1 MDSDFEDRIN
11 FVPLFQF
18 KSSSYHLQNLFWLSP
33 ETLLLVDTTEKVH
46 LIDFLSQEEVE
57 TVDLSPVE
65 LVYESANYKSL
76 VNGGY
81 VSKAMEVAGEHACG
95 NSFSLSQQ
103 QQQQPSA
110 GHRRLFILGLSGVF
124 EASLRSWQE
133 RVEHLLAEGHSHAAL
148 ALLHSRLAQL
158 KEAKSGGLDSTRE
171 ELAPELEEC
180 LQRMDDALTAFTDF
194 LFEERRLLAACRSE
208 HQLRQVLSALLQY
221 VVCLPAARRY
231 ERLFALYDSRLAASP
246 TSSGGNDLARTTF
259 LECLEAYVFS
269 GDLPDLSPLLVK
281 ELVAYYVQ
289 RRWYSLL
296 DSLLVHFSIA
306 SLDIDYIVKIALE
319 YCLYDA
325 YIYIHSVAFRDFI
338 TPFDRLLEVLHGL
351 IGGGGGGS
359 SRNGSP
365 ENKAVAQQH
374 QQQDILLGNKL
385 LVYLNCMLTCAY
397 YPASRGSR
405 LSPSEEFE
413 HLEKVYGRI
422 LANGT
427 SGREVNVMNVL
438 FKYDCT
444 EFLNVI
450 LIAFEYLDQNHSD
463 L

>member
-1 MDSDFEDRIN
+1 M
-11 FVPLFQF
+11 
-18 KSSSYHLQNLFWLSP
+18 
-33 ETLLLVDTTEKVH
+33 
-46 LIDFLSQEEVE
+46 
-57 TVDLSPVE
+57 
-65 LVYESANYKSL
+65 
-76 VNGGY
+76 
-81 VSKAMEVAGEHACG
+81 
-95 NSFSLSQQ
+95 
-103 QQQQPSA
+103 
-110 GHRRLFILGLSGVF
+110 
-124 EASLRSWQE
+124 
-133 RVEHLLAEGHSHAAL
+133 
-148 ALLHSRLAQL
+148 
-158 KEAKSGGLDSTRE
+158 
-171 ELAPELEEC
+171 
-180 LQRMDDALTAFTDF
+180 
-194 LFEERRLLAACRSE
+194 
-208 HQLRQVLSALLQY
+208 
-221 VVCLPAARRY
+221 
-231 ERLFALYDSRLAASP
+231 
-246 TSSGGNDLARTTF
+246 
-259 LECLEAYVFS
+259 
-269 GDLPDLSPLLVK
+269 
-281 ELVAYYVQ
+281 
-289 RRWYSLL
+289 
-296 DSLLVHFSIA
+296 
-306 SLDIDYIVKIALE
+306 KIALE

-351 IGGGGGGS
+351 IGGGGGS

-365 ENKAVAQQH
+365 ENKAVAQQHQH

-427 SGREVNVMNVL
+427 RNGREVNVMNVL